1 LVDFYPYH
9 QNRRE
14 SNESGIDSND
24 GETKEY
30 QRMPVFHPSDII
42 GKTFLMD
49 SYRKMVNAF
58 ERESLRT
65 IEDRV
70 GDSR

>member
-9 QNRRE
+9 QIRRE

-24 GETKEY
+24 ETKEY

-49 SYRKMVNAF
+49 SLKMVNAF
-58 ERESLRT
+58 ERESY
-65 IEDRV
+65 E
-70 GDSR
+70 